1 MDFNTLEQHLQQNK
15 EVDKYVFCK
24 LIFPQV
30 SRTFAVNVVRLPQ
43 PLQFEVLIAYLLCRI
58 ADTIEDNADLPAI
71 RKKELLD
78 DFSKLVTV
86 ANWQESIYSKFEK
99 DCRKE
104 VLGNEVDIT
113 LLHYS
118 LYVLQC
124 FWEFSETVRSNI
136 RKWVNEMTKGMG
148 EYSARKLQ
156 KSSVTFLQSVEDL
169 ETYCYY
175 VAGTVGHLLNGLF
188 ANHYSCISKKK
199 YAFMEKKA
207 TSFGLGLQLTNIIKD
222 SVVDYQRGWC
232 YLPGDLLAELSLTD
246 GNLLKKSS
254 RENAYKLM
262 NTIIERAKSHLDNAL
277 LYSCALPKRALKAR
291 VFCFLPLMMAIKT
304 LEQATA
310 NEQLFDKDN
319 PVKISRNEV
328 IAIVK
333 YTRLNVWSNFR
344 MAQWYRRVEKS
355 LMAKLAKSYS

>member
-15 EVDKYVFCK
+15 EVDKKTFCE

-43 PLQFEVLIAYLLCRI
+43 PLQFHVLIAYLLCRI
-58 ADTIEDNADLPAI
+58 ADTIEDNAKLPAT

-78 DFSKLVTV
+78 DFAKLITDEQ
-86 ANWQESIYSKFEK
+86 WLTMYEDFEQH
-99 DCRKE
+99 CRKE
-104 VLGNEVDIT
+104 VLGDEVDIT
-113 LLHYS
+113 LLHHS
-118 LYVLQC
+118 KYVLQC
-124 FWEFSETVRSNI
+124 FWDFSETVRANI
-136 RKWVNEMTKGMG
+136 RKWVQEMARGMG
-148 EYSARKLQ
+148 EYATRKQ
-156 KSSVTFLQSVEDL
+156 KSAVTFLQSIDDL
-169 ETYCYY
+169 EKYCYY

-188 ANHYSCISKKK
+188 ANHYSCISEKK
-199 YAFMEKKA
+199 YEFMEQKA

-232 YLPGDLLAELSLTD
+232 YLPGDLLQELALTD
-246 GNLLKKSS
+246 GNLLNKSC
-254 RENAYKLM
+254 RGNAYKLM
-262 NTIIERAKSHLDNAL
+262 NTIIERAKEHLDNAL
-277 LYSCALPKRALKAR
+277 LYSCALPKRALKVR

-319 PVKISRNEV
+319 PVKISRSDVLE
-328 IAIVK
+328 IVN

-344 MAQWYRRVEKS
+344 MTRWYRRVEKS
-355 LMAKLAKSYS
+355 LMTKLAKNCL